1 VQWLPGEEVTLM
13 LGALA
18 ALGLLVL
25 GVLDLVWP
33 ARRPRPR
40 RDAAAP
46 VTCPAAAPAP
56 ARRADPTEPR
66 PAAPAVDN
74 ARRAGH
80 ALGIGRALLDRA
92 VHDATLSPERR
103 LMLLQ
108 SAIVWLTRGVQFA
121 PDDEE
126 LREAV
131 GRTREALWTAFQDI
145 ALARLAAETPWG
157 TSALAADAGLAAPR
171 DERAGRAADAA
182 VAVAGAR
189 RRA

>member
-33 ARRPRPR
+33 TRRTRPSRDATAFPASTPALARRPDRI
-40 RDAAAP
+40 
-46 VTCPAAAPAP
+46 
-56 ARRADPTEPR
+56 EPR

-74 ARRAGH
+74 ARRAAH

-92 VHDATLSPERR
+92 VRDATLSPERR

-157 TSALAADAGLAAPR
+157 TSALAADAGT
-171 DERAGRAADAA
+171 
-182 VAVAGAR
+182 R

>member
-1 VQWLPGEEVTLM
+1 VQWLPGEEVTLT

-25 GVLDLVWP
+25 GVLELVWP
-33 ARRPRPR
+33 ARRTRPS
-40 RDAAAP
+40 RDAAASA
-46 VTCPAAAPAP
+46 TAATAFPASAPEP
-56 ARRADPTEPR
+56 ARRPDRIEPR

-74 ARRAGH
+74 ARRAAH

-157 TSALAADAGLAAPR
+157 TSALAA
-171 DERAGRAADAA
+171 
-182 VAVAGAR
+182 VAGSR